1 MYFHLF
7 MLMFPL
13 QGKRLFLVGGG
24 RDHRAS
30 QLGRAGQLVS
40 RAGQLVSRAGQL
52 MSRASQLVS
61 RAGQLV

>member
-1 MYFHLF
+1 
-7 MLMFPL
+7 MFPL

-40 RAGQLVSRAGQL
+40 RAG
-52 MSRASQLVS
+52 
-61 RAGQLV
+61 GQLVGWAGLGQDILARAEEESSRWGR